1 MPRCDGTLLCDAMFD
16 ERQRP
21 PLDKGGLRGVLGGRN
36 LRPPVASSS
45 SNSRTYKP
53 RTRTSTTTRTILKG
67 DSKGM
72 TDCKAILFDLDGT
85 LIDTTELILYCFN
98 HAWETI
104 CGHTHPPE
112 VFVATMGIPLKNA
125 MHKLLGATDG
135 MQLEK
140 IGELR
145 TAGFVESLVREYRS
159 CNAANHDRLA
169 RPFPAMK
176 PVMASLRERGY
187 VLGVVTSKSR
197 EFAQRGTAPCAACG
211 NSWTFS
217 YRWTTHHATNRIQ
230 SRFSWRWRSCRL
242 LLSRPSTS
250 ATAVTTCR
258 LDGLQACARSLR
270 SGDPS
275 HVLNWSL
282 RIRMSWLIGRKNSW
296 RYFRCSSWMRRRLR

>member
-1 MPRCDGTLLCDAMFD
+1 M
-16 ERQRP
+16 
-21 PLDKGGLRGVLGGRN
+21 
-36 LRPPVASSS
+36 
-45 SNSRTYKP
+45 
-53 RTRTSTTTRTILKG
+53 KG

-112 VFVATMGIPLKNA
+112 VFIATMGIPLKNA

-169 RPFPAMK
+169 RPFPPMK
-176 PVMASLRERGY
+176 AVMATLRERGY

-197 EFAQRGTAPCAACG
+197 EFAQRGLRLCVLWEFMDAFVSMDDT
-211 NSWTFS
+211 
-217 YRWTTHHATNRIQ
+217 
-230 SRFSWRWRSCRL
+230 SRHKPHPEPL
-242 LLSRPSTS
+242 LLALERLQIAPQQAVYVGDSRHDMQ
-250 ATAVTTCR
+250 AGRAA
-258 LDGLQACARSLR
+258 GLRTVAALWGPVPRAELELENP
-270 SGDPS
+270 D
-275 HVLNWSL
+275 VLAHRPEEL
-282 RIRMSWLIGRKNSW
+282 LEIFQMQ
-296 RYFRCSSWMRRRLR
+296 